1 LPEEVPRR
9 ILLIAKRD
17 YLQVVLSRGYLI
29 GLIMLPILAG
39 GGFGFAALSA
49 RQSGRAAQRAAII
62 DHTGVAAAAII
73 EAAQQSNQT
82 NAAPANGGPIGPP
95 IPRFTFEE
103 IKPETD
109 ETAQLLSLSNEIRA
123 GRLSMLLVIDTNGTR
138 YYTNSSGFDQS
149 AVWLRDTVN
158 AGLRRV
164 RLAQLG
170 IESGRLSEALRDVPV
185 VSMNLV
191 KQDPS
196 TGKIIPGQKRNA
208 MPAGLVAYFLAL
220 LLMVV
225 IMVGSAPN
233 LGAIAEDKMQ
243 RVFEML
249 LCSASPFELMAGK
262 VLASLGASLTT
273 SAFYIAGGLMVLYGM
288 AMFQLAPLELLPW
301 FFAYLIADVAMVAA
315 WSVALG
321 SACASPQD
329 AQHVAYLLVLPVIIP
344 VFLMASILQQPNGPM
359 ATIVSFIPPFTPVLM
374 LLRQALPGGVPWWEP
389 WLGLAG
395 VIACALAVIWA
406 ASRIFRVGILSQ
418 GKTPKIPELLHWVF
432 AG

>member
-1 LPEEVPRR
+1 MNRK
-9 ILLIAKRD
+9 ILLIARRD

-29 GLIMLPILAG
+29 GLIVLPLLLG
-39 GGFGFAALSA
+39 GGFGFTALAA
-49 RQSGRAAQRAAII
+49 RQNGRAAQRAAII
-62 DHTGVAAAAII
+62 DHTGSAAAAII
-73 EAAQQSNQT
+73 EAAKQSNSA
-82 NAAPANGGPIGPP
+82 NAGPVGAP

-103 IKPETD
+103 VKPESD
-109 ETAQLLSLSNEIRA
+109 EAAQLLSLSNEIRS
-123 GRLSMLLVIDTNGTR
+123 GRLSMLLVIDTGGAR

-149 AVWLRDTVN
+149 ALWLRDTVN

-164 RLAQLG
+164 RLARLG
-170 IESGRLSEALRDVPV
+170 MDSARLSEALRDVPV

-191 KQDPS
+191 KQDPA
-196 TGKIIPGQKRNA
+196 TGKIIPGEKRSA

-220 LLMVV
+220 LLMIVV
-225 IMVGSAPN
+225 MVGAAPN

-262 VLASLGASLTT
+262 VLASLGASLTS

-288 AMFQLAPLELLPW
+288 ALFQLAPLELLPW
-301 FFAYLIADVAMVAA
+301 FFAYLIADVAMLAA

-321 SACASPQD
+321 SACATPQD
-329 AQHVAYLLVLPVIIP
+329 AQHLAFLLVLPVIVP
-344 VFLMASILQQPNGPM
+344 VFFMVPILQQPNGPM
-359 ATIVSFIPPFTPVLM
+359 ATILSFVPPFTPVLM

-395 VIACALAVIWA
+395 VVVCALAVIWA
-406 ASRIFRVGILSQ
+406 AGRIFRIGILSQ
-418 GKTPKIPELLHWVF
+418 GKTPKIPELLRWVV
-432 AG
+432 AD